1 MTGITLIIFLVA
13 IAVVAAILIWQRR
26 SAPPDSGI
34 DAMRRDM
41 GLLRESTER
50 SIQAMNASFSAQ
62 MQSVSSHVQ
71 GTLTT
76 VSQSVNGRLEEMN
89 RQMHEQLQR
98 NVELVSTT
106 SDSVGERMSAVQ
118 STFAGLQKQ
127 VGEMSEQARQLA
139 EMSKSVST
147 LERVLA
153 APKLRGGFGEA
164 QLENL
169 LKMVFAHDQYQME
182 FPFSSGEKADAV
194 LFFPQ
199 GHVAIDSK
207 FPLENF
213 RRLAESQTD
222 SEKKTLRREF
232 LRDVKRRID
241 EIATRYVRPSEG
253 TLPFALMYVPAENV
267 YYESIIRDEE
277 GNDLYNYCVQKR
289 VIPVSPNSLYAYL
302 QTIVL
307 GLNSMRVS
315 QRAEWILR
323 EIEGLRIEMAK
334 FSDSFDV
341 TGKHL
346 RNAQAKYDESLRAL
360 DKIQTR
366 VQLLGNGA
374 TEAQNAL
381 FEAEPRAAL
390 KASAN

>member
-1 MTGITLIIFLVA
+1 MTGITLIIFLFAV
-13 IAVVAAILIWQRR
+13 AVVAAILVWTRR
-26 SAPPDSGI
+26 GAPPDSGI

-62 MQSVSSHVQ
+62 MQTVSSHVQ

-241 EIATRYVRPSEG
+241 EIATKYVRPSEG

-323 EIEGLRIEMAK
+323 EIEGVRIEMGK

>member
-1 MTGITLIIFLVA
+1 MNFPILIFALVA
-13 IAVVAAILIWQRR
+13 FASMIAILVWSRR
-26 SAPPDSGI
+26 APTADLGME
-34 DAMRRDM
+34 AMRRDM

-50 SIQAMNASFSAQ
+50 SIQAMNASVTAQ
-62 MQSVSSHVQ
+62 MQTVSSHMH

-213 RRLAESQTD
+213 RRLAESQNE

-241 EIATRYVRPSEG
+241 EIATKYVRPAEG
-253 TLPFALMYVPAENV
+253 TLPFALMYIPAENV

-277 GNDLYNYCVQKR
+277 GNDLYNYCAQKR

-323 EIEGLRIEMAK
+323 EIEGLRIEMSK
-334 FSDSFDV
+334 FSDCFDV

-346 RNAQAKYDESLRAL
+346 RNAQAKYDEGVRAL
-360 DKIQTR
+360 DKIQNR

-381 FEAEPRAAL
+381 FEAEPRPAL

>member
-1 MTGITLIIFLVA
+1 
-13 IAVVAAILIWQRR
+13 
-26 SAPPDSGI
+26 
-34 DAMRRDM
+34 
-41 GLLRESTER
+41 
-50 SIQAMNASFSAQ
+50 
-62 MQSVSSHVQ
+62 
-71 GTLTT
+71 
-76 VSQSVNGRLEEMN
+76 
-89 RQMHEQLQR
+89 
-98 NVELVSTT
+98 
-106 SDSVGERMSAVQ
+106 
-118 STFAGLQKQ
+118 
-127 VGEMSEQARQLA
+127 
-139 EMSKSVST
+139 
-147 LERVLA
+147 
-153 APKLRGGFGEA
+153 
-164 QLENL
+164 
-169 LKMVFAHDQYQME
+169 MVFAHDQYQME

-213 RRLAESQTD
+213 RRLAESQND

-241 EIATRYVRPSEG
+241 EIATKYVRPSEG
-253 TLPFALMYVPAENV
+253 TLPFALMYIPAENV
-267 YYESIIRDEE
+267 YYESIIRDDE
-277 GNDLYNYCVQKR
+277 GNDIYNYCVQRR

-323 EIEGLRIEMAK
+323 EIEGLRIEMGK
-334 FSDSFDV
+334 FSDCFEV

>member
-1 MTGITLIIFLVA
+1 MSLPTLMIVLVILAAVGVFLWTRRMTPA
-13 IAVVAAILIWQRR
+13 DPA
-26 SAPPDSGI
+26 I
-34 DAMRRDM
+34 DAMRRDV

-50 SIQAMNASFSAQ
+50 SIQTMNASFAAQ
-62 MQSVSSHVQ
+62 MQTVASHVQ
-71 GTLTT
+71 GALNT

-89 RQMHEQLQR
+89 RQMHDQLQR
-98 NVELVSTT
+98 NVELVSNT
-106 SDSVGERMSAVQ
+106 SDSMSKNMSAVQ
-118 STFAGLQKQ
+118 NTFAGLQNQ

-213 RRLAESQTD
+213 RRLAESQND

-241 EIATRYVRPSEG
+241 EIATKYVRPSEG
-253 TLPFALMYVPAENV
+253 TLPFALMYIPAENV
-267 YYESIIRDEE
+267 YYESIIRDDE
-277 GNDLYNYCVQKR
+277 GNDIYNYCVQRR

-323 EIEGLRIEMAK
+323 EIEGLRIEMGK
-334 FSDSFDV
+334 FSDCFEV

>member
-1 MTGITLIIFLVA
+1 MTGITLMIFLFAV
-13 IAVVAAILIWQRR
+13 AVVAAILIWQRR

-62 MQSVSSHVQ
+62 MQTVSSHVQ

-241 EIATRYVRPSEG
+241 EIATKYVRPSEG

-323 EIEGLRIEMAK
+323 EIEGLRIEMGK

>member
-1 MTGITLIIFLVA
+1 MSLTILMLLLA
-13 IAVVAAILIWQRR
+13 SLAAITGTLLWQRR
-26 SAPPDSGI
+26 AATPEPAI

-62 MQSVSSHVQ
+62 MQTVSSHVQ
-71 GTLTT
+71 GTLNT

-98 NVELVSTT
+98 NVQLVSHT
-106 SDSVGERMSAVQ
+106 SDSVSERMSAVQ

-222 SEKKTLRREF
+222 SEKKSLRREF

-241 EIATRYVRPSEG
+241 EIATKYIRPAEG

-267 YYESIIRDEE
+267 YYESIIRDED

-323 EIEGLRIEMAK
+323 EIEGLRIEMEK
-334 FSDSFDV
+334 FSDRFEV

-360 DKIQTR
+360 DKIESR
-366 VQLLGNGA
+366 VQMLGNGA
-374 TEAQNAL
+374 SEAQNAL
-381 FEAEPRAAL
+381 FEAEPRPAL

>member
-1 MTGITLIIFLVA
+1 MNFPILTLFVGASALGLAIFF
-13 IAVVAAILIWQRR
+13 WTRR
-26 SAPPDSGI
+26 AMPADSGI
-34 DAMRRDM
+34 EAMRRDM

-62 MQSVSSHVQ
+62 MQTVSSHVQ
-71 GTLTT
+71 STLTT

-98 NVELVSTT
+98 NVELVSAT

-213 RRLAESQTD
+213 RRLAESQND

-241 EIATRYVRPSEG
+241 EIATKYVRPSEG

-323 EIEGLRIEMAK
+323 EIEGLRIEMGK

-374 TEAQNAL
+374 TEVQNPL
-381 FEAEPRAAL
+381 FEPESRVAL

>member
-1 MTGITLIIFLVA
+1 MNFPILTLFVGASALGLAIFF
-13 IAVVAAILIWQRR
+13 WTRR
-26 SAPPDSGI
+26 SMPADAGI
-34 DAMRRDM
+34 EAMRRDM

-62 MQSVSSHVQ
+62 MQTVSSHVQ

-98 NVELVSTT
+98 NVELVSAT
-106 SDSVGERMSAVQ
+106 SGSVGERMSAVQ

-182 FPFSSGEKADAV
+182 FHFSSGEKADAV

-213 RRLAESQTD
+213 RRLAESQND

-241 EIATRYVRPSEG
+241 EIATKYVRPSEG

-323 EIEGLRIEMAK
+323 EIEGLRIEMGK

-374 TEAQNAL
+374 SEVQNPL
-381 FEAEPRAAL
+381 FEPESRVAL

>member
-1 MTGITLIIFLVA
+1 MTGITLISVLVA
-13 IAVVAAILIWQRR
+13 VAVVAAILVWMRR
-26 SAPPDSGI
+26 AAPADPAI

-62 MQSVSSHVQ
+62 MQTVSSHVQ

-241 EIATRYVRPSEG
+241 EIATKYVRPSEG

-323 EIEGLRIEMAK
+323 EIEGLRIEMGK

-381 FEAEPRAAL
+381 FEAEPRPAL